1 MSVLVVG
8 LSHRTAPIELL
19 ERTTLGPQEASDLSV
34 ELCRGDHVSE
44 ATALVTC
51 NRLEVYAD
59 VSKFH
64 GGVGEIGT
72 ALAKVTGVPL
82 EELTEHLY
90 VHYEG
95 AAVAHLFRVAC
106 GLDSMAV
113 GEAQILG
120 QVRTALPA

>member
-19 ERTTLGPQEASDLSV
+19 ERTTLDPVEANELGAELS
-34 ELCRGDHVSE
+34 RGDHVLE
-44 ATALVTC
+44 AASLVTC

-72 ALAKVTGVPL
+72 AWP
-82 EELTEHLY
+82 
-90 VHYEG
+90 
-95 AAVAHLFRVAC
+95 RSPAC
-106 GLDSMAV
+106 RWRS
-113 GEAQILG
+113 
-120 QVRTALPA
+120 